1 MKDFLSGKADV
12 VMYEEPTLRHE
23 MMKHGKNA
31 DMQVVSGPSP
41 ITLSPAVAAD
51 RHHSFQHIF
60 EQASIRFFS
69 GENMVTTQERYFPTG
84 VILEE
89 SSLAQG
95 GLAEFIGTII
105 VPIALLTIFLTF
117 YIIARYYIYIL
128 QDI

>member
-12 VMYEEPTLRHE
+12 VMYDEPILRHE
-23 MMKHGKNA
+23 IMKYGKNA
-31 DMQVVSGPSP
+31 DMQVIAGPSS

-51 RHHSFQHIF
+51 RHNLFQHIF

-69 GENMVTTQERYFPTG
+69 GNKIEVTEQRYFPTG